1 MLVASTAGTVT
12 LNQEHAMKTVTLR
25 MPFWL
30 FLAAAAIVYAT
41 IENWKY

>member
-1 MLVASTAGTVT
+1 MASKAEPIT
-12 LNQEHAMKTVTLR
+12 LNLEYAMRTRTVTLR

-30 FLAAAAIVYAT
+30 FLAAAAAVYAT